1 MPPIEWL
8 IILSIWLLII
18 IIKRF
23 VLKKGLG
30 ELILFLLIVI
40 AYGVNTFT
48 DLFTIDQVYFE
59 IALYSF
65 FAITLLFFNA
75 SELTKNHIN
84 EKKEDLKK
92 EVKQLTIS
100 YESLRK
106 RFIAMLDLIE
116 EGVSFRSDD
125 GSMFGTE
132 AFIKLLEFDH
142 HEFSQIDYEKNIH
155 SEDIASYSNKLKKL
169 SKKKP
174 TYDMTYRYKTS
185 NGYKWIK
192 EHGTLIYYED
202 RVMII
207 SLAKSID
214 VKQYPSSI
222 VEVLN
227 NLKIDHALLETLQS
241 VNRLKTPYRLV
252 FFELSNIP
260 KVNTKYGRDIGDL
273 LMGEFLNKIR
283 FNFVKDEHSMFRLT
297 GIRFAMIIKD
307 DRKYEM
313 LERALKHGGDL
324 LNFEMT
330 FGSVKQSVYPYF
342 GIQKITMFDEPID
355 EIVER
360 THKALDIALSEDN
373 QDNYFIIQ

>member
-1 MPPIEWL
+1 MLPIEW
-8 IILSIWLLII
+8 IILLILGLI
-18 IIKRF
+18 LIGVKKL
-23 VLKKGLG
+23 VLKKGLI
-30 ELILFLLIVI
+30 ELSLFFAWGILYLIH
-40 AYGVNTFT
+40 TFT
-48 DLFTIDQVYFE
+48 DLVSFDLIYLE
-59 IALYSF
+59 IALYSL
-65 FAITLLFFNA
+65 FAITLFFF
-75 SELTKNHIN
+75 SPSDLTKDQSALKKDAI
-84 EKKEDLKK
+84 KKEL
-92 EVKQLTIS
+92 KQLTVS

-116 EGVSFRSDD
+116 DGVSFRSDD

-132 AFIKLLEFDH
+132 AFIDLIEFDR

-155 SEDIASYSNKLKKL
+155 SEDVASYTSKLKKL

-174 TYDMTYRYKTS
+174 TYEMTYRYQTK

-192 EHGTLIYYED
+192 EHGVLIHYED

-227 NLKIDHALLETLQS
+227 ALKIDHALLETLQGI
-241 VNRLKTPYRLV
+241 NRLKTPYRLV
-252 FFELSNIP
+252 FFELVNIP
-260 KVNTKYGRDIGDL
+260 KVNAKYGRDIGDL

-283 FNFVKDEHSMFRLT
+283 FNFVKDESSLFRLT

-313 LERALKHGGDL
+313 LERALKHGGEL

-330 FGSVKQSVYPYF
+330 FGNVKQSVYPYF

-373 QDNYFIIQ
+373 QDNYFIIN